1 MGCNIGKAQR
11 RIVGIFGNEFLGAPD
26 LVPVQFR
33 LQFPY
38 LLKTV
43 AQLPGEK
50 FKEFHDVIDFFFRKI
65 RGFKIGALQNGL
77 GTVQP

>member
-1 MGCNIGKAQR
+1 MGCNIGEPQG
-11 RIVGIFGNEFLGAPD
+11 RIMEMPRDKFLGTPD
-26 LVPVQFR
+26 LVPIQFR

-50 FKEFHDVIDFFFRKI
+50 LQEFHDVIDFFFRKI
-65 RGFKIGALQNGL
+65 RGFEIGAL
-77 GTVQP
+77 

>member
-1 MGCNIGKAQR
+1 MRRNIRESQG
-11 RIVGIFGNEFLGAPD
+11 RIMEMFGDVFLCTPD
-26 LVPVQFR
+26 LIPVQFR

-50 FKEFHDVIDFFFRKI
+50 LQEFHDVIDFFFRKI
-65 RGFKIGALQNGL
+65 RGFEIGAL
-77 GTVQP
+77 